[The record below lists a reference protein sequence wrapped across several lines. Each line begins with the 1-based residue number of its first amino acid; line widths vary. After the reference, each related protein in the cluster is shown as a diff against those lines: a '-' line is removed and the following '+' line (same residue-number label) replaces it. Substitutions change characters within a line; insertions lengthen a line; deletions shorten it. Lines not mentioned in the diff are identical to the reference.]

1 MKEMCRHYGVVV
13 ATFQNRRSKDWPLK
27 DCLLG
32 RKKSEVADHLGNQYS
47 SLKALC
53 DHYGIRYGKVRLS
66 AQAAM
71 IFRLRASWVRSLME
85 ETREI
90 R

>member
-1 MKEMCRHYGVVV
+1 MIKDHLEKEYATMKEMCRHYGVVV
-13 ATFQNRRSKDWPLK
+13 ATFQNRRSKGWPLK

-32 RKKSEVADHLGNQYS
+32 GQKKMAGVLRKAEMN
-47 SLKALC
+47 
-53 DHYGIRYGKVRLS
+53 I
-66 AQAAM
+66 AAM
-71 IFRLRASWVRSLME
+71 TFRLRASWVRSLME